1 MSLGA
6 SISEAELSAFLD
18 GELAD
23 ARARD
28 VAAAIEADPA
38 LAARLADF
46 RADKTMLKD
55 VFGPLA
61 EAPLPQDWI
70 ARARAPRRMT
80 RWRGIAALA
89 ACLLVAIIGGALYL
103 RQPAFQE
110 REIVAAALAARD
122 GKLASSDVTGAVA
135 GQVNDIASQAAHV
148 RVKVPDLKAMGYSLT
163 ALHVYDSGR
172 GAAEMIYRDNAGRRF
187 SLYVRRSDG
196 KPRFDQFA
204 QGGERICVWQDEE
217 VGMVMSGDV
226 STAAMQ
232 RLASLAY
239 TGLTL

>member
-6 SISEAELSAFLD
+6 PVSEAELSAFLD

-38 LAARLADF
+38 LAARLAAF
-46 RADKTMLKD
+46 SADKAMLKD

-61 EAPLPQDWI
+61 ATPVPQDWV
-70 ARARAPRRMT
+70 ARAQAPRRT
-80 RWRGIAALA
+80 RPWRSIAALA
-89 ACLLVAIIGGALYL
+89 ACLMVAVIGGALYL
-103 RQPAFQE
+103 RQPAVQE

-122 GKLASSDVTGAVA
+122 GKASGSDVAGAVA
-135 GQVNDIASQAAHV
+135 GQINDVASQAAHV
-148 RVKVPDLKAMGYSLT
+148 RVKIPDLKPMGYSLT
-163 ALHVYDSGR
+163 ALHVYDGGE
-172 GAAEMIYRDNAGRRF
+172 GAAEMIYRDGRGRRF

-217 VGMVMSGDV
+217 LGMVMSGDV